1 MKDYVKQKLKTET
14 VFCVSFLLACSTS
27 FITGPILKNVD
38 MKVIISLFNLM
49 LIINAFESFN
59 VLDRMAG
66 DILVKFNNQRSVS
79 MVMIIITFLSS
90 MLITNDVALITF
102 VPITIIVSRRAEF
115 DPLLTVILQTLAAN
129 IGSSLT
135 PMGNPQNLYL
145 YSYYHIGSSQFF
157 STMFTFIVIGALWLF
172 ILNMKVRKK
181 ELSVKLDEINIK
193 DKNIIVYYTLLFF
206 MVILSILRIID
217 YRVIFIV
224 LVTSTFVL
232 RKELFKK
239 VDYFL
244 LATFICF
251 FIVIGNISKMG
262 FVTGFIRHYLYGSGR
277 TYFISII
284 LSQFISNVP
293 SSILVSSFVP
303 ARFWR
308 EVLLGVDIGGMG
320 TLVASLA
327 SVISYKFYTK
337 YYTGKKYLV
346 KFHYLN
352 FISLIIFGAIF
363 YFLKV

>member
-1 MKDYVKQKLKTET
+1 MV
-14 VFCVSFLLACSTS
+14 
-27 FITGPILKNVD
+27 
-38 MKVIISLFNLM
+38 
-49 LIINAFESFN
+49 LIA
-59 VLDRMAG
+59 
-66 DILVKFNNQRSVS
+66 
-79 MVMIIITFLSS
+79 ITFISS

-115 DPLLTVILQTLAAN
+115 DPLLTVILQTLATN

-145 YSYYHIGSSQFF
+145 YSHYHIGNSQFF
-157 STMFTFIVIGALWLF
+157 ITMFMFIVIGALWLF

-181 ELSVKLDEINIK
+181 ELCVKLDEINIK
-193 DKNIIVYYTLLFF
+193 NKNTIAYYALLFF
-206 MVILSILRIID
+206 LVILSILRIID
-217 YRVIFIV
+217 YRVIFII
-224 LVTSTFVL
+224 LLASTFIL
-232 RKELFKK
+232 KRELFKK

-244 LATFICF
+244 LVTFICF
-251 FIVIGNISKMG
+251 FIIIGNISKMS
-262 FVTGFIRHYLYGSGR
+262 FITSFIKHYLYGSGR

-303 ARFWR
+303 ARFWK

-327 SVISYKFYTK
+327 SVISYKFYTR

-352 FISLIIFGAIF
+352 FISLIIFGTIF
-363 YFLKV
+363 YFLKG